1 MSCALGLV
9 LVWQLVAAGPGPEPA
24 PQPDSVPSLTDTLR
38 LKTDTTA
45 APLPKDTARVKTA
58 KADTADKMKARTV
71 TTGKAML
78 LSALLPGGGQFYC
91 RSYVKGAI
99 YGTAELALAGVTV
112 FSDQQMRKSYG
123 DGTADT
129 LSLRNRRNAFLWWTG
144 AVWAFS
150 IADAYVS
157 ASMYGFKEEQKFEA
171 SISPLR
177 VGICY
182 RF

>member
-1 MSCALGLV
+1 MSCALGLA

-38 LKTDTTA
+38 LKTDTGA
-45 APLPKDTARVKTA
+45 APVLVDTLKAKPAR
-58 KADTADKMKARTV
+58 ADTASEKKARTV

-99 YGTAELALAGVTV
+99 YGTAELALAGITV
-112 FSDQQMRKSYG
+112 FSDQQMRKAYSNY
-123 DGTADT
+123 TADT

-171 SISPLR
+171 SISPLQ